1 MQEDLT
7 KQQCKVAIP
16 RIMIA
21 LKGTF
26 LLVLLKKFKPE
37 MRKSGQ
43 VILHSYV
50 KNSAFAH

>member
-26 LLVLLKKFKPE
+26 LLVLLKK
-37 MRKSGQ
+37 
-43 VILHSYV
+43 ILTRNAKVGAS
-50 KNSAFAH
+50 NIAFLCKK